1 MLKWQ
6 SRAIF
11 LPTDT
16 FIAFCRIRVKN
27 NLCHYTLNPLSNLK
41 SSGCVCGGGG
51 GVCLCV
57 CGGGGEGVLKNK
69 NSSSGIKA

>member
-6 SRAIF
+6 SRAIV

-41 SSGCVCGGGG
+41 SSGCVGVCVSVCVGGGG
-51 GVCLCV
+51 G
-57 CGGGGEGVLKNK
+57 GGLNIK
-69 NSSSGIKA
+69 NSSSRIKA

>member
-6 SRAIF
+6 SRAIV

-16 FIAFCRIRVKN
+16 FIDFCRIRVKN

-41 SSGCVCGGGG
+41 SSGCVWG
-51 GVCLCV
+51 GVSVCV
-57 CGGGGEGVLKNK
+57 WGGGEGGLNIK
-69 NSSSGIKA
+69 NSSSRIKA

>member
-41 SSGCVCGGGG
+41 SSGCVGGGCVSVCVGGGG
-51 GVCLCV
+51 KGV
-57 CGGGGEGVLKNK
+57 
-69 NSSSGIKA
+69 

>member
-41 SSGCVCGGGG
+41 SSGCVS
-51 GVCLCV
+51 V
-57 CGGGGEGVLKNK
+57 CGGGREGGLNIK

>member
-1 MLKWQ
+1 MLKWL
-6 SRAIF
+6 SRAIV

-51 GVCLCV
+51 GGGCV
-57 CGGGGEGVLKNK
+57 CVGGEGGLNIK
-69 NSSSGIKA
+69 NSSSRIKA

>member
-16 FIAFCRIRVKN
+16 FIAFCGIRVKN

-41 SSGCVCGGGG
+41 SSGCVWGVCVCVWGGGG
-51 GVCLCV
+51 RE
-57 CGGGGEGVLKNK
+57 GGLNIK

>member
-41 SSGCVCGGGG
+41 SSGCVC
-51 GVCLCV
+51 V
-57 CGGGGEGVLKNK
+57 GGGEGGLNIK